1 MVDVFIFY
9 LHFILTQWDMKLIL
23 STVFL
28 FFRRKKNKSVFDDA
42 IKEGLKDWCVT
53 QPPLSGY
60 THRP

>member
-1 MVDVFIFY
+1 
-9 LHFILTQWDMKLIL
+9 MKLIL

-28 FFRRKKNKSVFDDA
+28 LFRKKKNKSVFDDA
-42 IKEGLKDWCVT
+42 IKEGLKDWSVT